1 MHKKKRF
8 VHVPTGRVS
17 WINCWIELLPG
28 RITEWCLRWAVIR
41 VANSSAASQGKQMLL
56 ASSALTGESIE
67 ESSSLI
73 VDHSTVGWQGT
84 VTSCERGLVVVP
96 TYYSTISQP
105 KAHGFI
111 AIFIFHRK
119 SCGIWVL
126 PGGGG
131 GVVKLSVPLIVWL
144 PMTQITYSSISPCVQ
159 LLQPWLPKSFEEPF
173 HLGTIS
179 MVDRLPPTS

>member
-1 MHKKKRF
+1 
-8 VHVPTGRVS
+8 
-17 WINCWIELLPG
+17 
-28 RITEWCLRWAVIR
+28 
-41 VANSSAASQGKQMLL
+41 MLL

-67 ESSSLI
+67 ESSSFI

-131 GVVKLSVPLIVWL
+131 GGGGGGVVGA
-144 PMTQITYSSISPCVQ
+144 
-159 LLQPWLPKSFEEPF
+159 FD
-173 HLGTIS
+173 S
-179 MVDRLPPTS
+179 MASHDTNNI